1 MPSVHSASGVTLKVW
16 NADPAI
22 VATFASNLFTP
33 SSGIEYFTA
42 ISVPYT
48 MTVNNIWIWQ
58 TTGAIAGTSGAFY
71 GHGIYDTSGNLLAST
86 SNQVSSGS
94 IGLTGALSWALSSS
108 YSLSAGNYMI
118 GFLWYQGTGGTPT
131 TPVFGKP
138 SGATTTQIN
147 LNVPTP
153 SSGKLDQRACTAG
166 SGRTSLYNPMNTT
179 PTASASNFWVA
190 LS

>member
-1 MPSVHSASGVTLKVW
+1 LKVW
-16 NADPAI
+16 NADPALAPQFST
-22 VATFASNLFTP
+22 ATFVT

-71 GHGIYDTSGNLLAST
+71 GLGIYDTSGNLLAST

-131 TPVFGKP
+131 TPFLGKP
-138 SGATTTQIN
+138 SVTPTAQIN

-153 SSGKLDQRACTAG
+153 SSGKLDQRTCQAG
-166 SGRTSLYNPMNTT
+166 GSRTSLYNPMNTT
-179 PTASASNFWVA
+179 PAAGNSNFWVA